1 MSTILKKERKQVRVY
16 VDGADADNLDA
27 LKSAT
32 GQTDTWIINTLLSA
46 ALATARENGGF
57 RLPLRFQIEEEL
69 SEPKFKPKEAALPKR
84 KAA

>member
-1 MSTILKKERKQVRVY
+1 MSTTLKKERKQVRVY
-16 VDGADADNLDA
+16 VDGPDADNLDA
-27 LKSAT
+27 LKDST

-57 RLPLRFQIEEEL
+57 RLPLRFQIEEEAAAL
-69 SEPKFKPKEAALPKR
+69 RPREREAPLPKR